1 MTNPMKRIHDTET
14 GEIIDRE
21 MTADELKEYKT
32 LINSLAVENDAIAKS
47 AADKVAA
54 QNKLEALG
62 LTADDLKALGL

>member
-21 MTADELKEYKT
+21 MTADELAEFNAIKAEQ
-32 LINSLAVENDAIAKS
+32 VEQAEAK
-47 AADKVAA
+47 AQAETDKAAA
-54 QNKLEALG
+54 QAKLEALG